1 MERPRKKWGELTID
15 EINRIKETQCA
26 KCKWFSSGVTG
37 YRGSSTCDYI
47 LMNDRRRG
55 CDPRDCVKKGRFE
68 LSKKK
73 DKRRKQA
80 WKINVK
86 S

>member
-1 MERPRKKWGELTID
+1 MERSRKRWGELTTD
-15 EINRIKETQCA
+15 EINRIKEIQCA

-47 LMNDRRRG
+47 LMNDLRRG

-80 WKINVK
+80 WKINVN
-86 S
+86 